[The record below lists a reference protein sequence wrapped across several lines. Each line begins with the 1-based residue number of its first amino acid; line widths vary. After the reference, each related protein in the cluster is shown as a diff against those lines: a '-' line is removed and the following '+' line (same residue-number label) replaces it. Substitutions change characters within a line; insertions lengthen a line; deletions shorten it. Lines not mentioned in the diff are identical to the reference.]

1 MAMYILI
8 MLVAAAVLVAP
19 FSVGARTEQ
28 ELLSSYRLLT
38 NNHPVYW
45 EDLLLQIKACYP
57 HIQLLPVTQVEI
69 TKRFI
74 EEGLG
79 VSYLPFS
86 MVKKEVENQTLSV
99 ISQQKIIRPSSHTYI
114 VTKGETEETKQ
125 FKHFVAETLT
135 ETS

>member
-1 MAMYILI
+1 M
-8 MLVAAAVLVAP
+8 
-19 FSVGARTEQ
+19 
-28 ELLSSYRLLT
+28 
-38 NNHPVYW
+38 
-45 EDLLLQIKACYP
+45 
-57 HIQLLPVTQVEI
+57 TQVEI

-86 MVKKEVENQTLSV
+86 MVKEEVENQTLSV
-99 ISQQKIIRPSSHTYI
+99 ISQQKIIRPSSDTYI
-114 VTKGETEETKQ
+114 VTKGETEEIKQ

>member
-1 MAMYILI
+1 MGKDISDRRSDIGLTRMLPGQADVFYELI
-8 MLVAAAVLVAP
+8 HKEKAVLVAP
-19 FSVGARTEQ
+19 FSAEARTEQ
-28 ELLSSYRLLT
+28 ELLSSYGCLRIIICLLGR
-38 NNHPVYW
+38 
-45 EDLLLQIKACYP
+45 LLLQIKSCYP

-99 ISQQKIIRPSSHTYI
+99 ISQQKLSGLLHIRI
-114 VTKGETEETKQ
+114 
-125 FKHFVAETLT
+125 L
-135 ETS
+135 